1 MNIILDGR
9 IDSSNAPYWEEKIRE
24 QLEGKEGEPIVLDG
38 TSLEYISS
46 AGLRLILRMK
56 KRFPDI
62 RFINAG
68 PEVYGILE
76 TTGFTEIIQVEK
88 AYRAVSVQGCEV
100 IGHGSNGTIYRIDQ
114 DTVVKVY
121 KEADALR
128 EIQKERQLAKLALI
142 LGIPTAISYDVVRV
156 EDTYGSVFEFL
167 NARSFTR
174 ILSEEPDKL
183 DWCVHE
189 YVKMLRLIHS
199 TAVPAGKL
207 PDMKETVLS
216 WAGFLQNYL
225 PMEAGEKL
233 ISLVEAVPHDN
244 HMIHGDYHTKNLVL
258 QNDEVLLI
266 DMDTLAVGHPIFE
279 LASIFNAYNGFSEI
293 DHTRIER
300 FQGIN
305 LETGKKFWHK
315 CLAEYLETDRED
327 RIREVENK
335 ARIVGYTR
343 LIRRSIR
350 RKGMET
356 EKGRKEIDHWKKEL
370 IELLGETDTLLF

>member
-1 MNIILDGR
+1 MNIELTGS
-9 IDSSNAPYWEEKIRE
+9 IDSSNALHWEETIRE
-24 QLEGKEGEPIVLDG
+24 QLEGKEGEPIILDAA
-38 TSLEYISS
+38 SLEYISS
-46 AGLRLILRMK
+46 AGLRVLLRIK
-56 KRFPDI
+56 KKNPEI
-62 RFINAG
+62 RLINAS
-68 PEVYGILE
+68 PEVYGILDM
-76 TTGFTEIIQVEK
+76 TGFTEIMQVEK
-88 AYRAVSVQGCEV
+88 AYRVVSVEGCEI
-100 IGHGSNGTIYRIDQ
+100 IGQGSNGTIYRIDK
-114 DTVVKVY
+114 DNVVKVY
-121 KEADALR
+121 KNADALQ
-128 EIQKERQLAKLALI
+128 EIQKERELAKLAFV

-156 EDTYGSVFEFL
+156 GNSYGSEFEFL

-189 YVKMLRLIHS
+189 YVKMLRIIHS
-199 TAVPAGKL
+199 TLVPAGKL

-225 PMEAGEKL
+225 PLEAGEKL
-233 ISLVEAVPHDN
+233 VSLVEAVPHDD
-244 HMIHGDYHTKNLVL
+244 HMIHGDYHIKNLVL

-266 DMDTLAVGHPIFE
+266 DMDTLAVGHPVFE

-293 DHTRIER
+293 DHKRIER

-305 LETGKKFWHK
+305 RETGLKFWHK
-315 CLAEYLETDRED
+315 SLADYLETDSKD

-335 ARIVGYTR
+335 ARIIGYTR

-356 EKGRKEIDHWKKEL
+356 EIGRKEIEHWKKEL
-370 IELLGETDTLLF
+370 IELLEVTDTLLF

>member
-1 MNIILDGR
+1 MNIELTGS
-9 IDSSNAPYWEEKIRE
+9 IDSSNALHWEEKIRE
-24 QLEGKEGEPIVLDG
+24 QLEGKEGEPIILDAA
-38 TSLEYISS
+38 SLEYISS
-46 AGLRLILRMK
+46 AGLRVLLRIK
-56 KRFPDI
+56 KKNPEI
-62 RFINAG
+62 RLINAS
-68 PEVYGILE
+68 PEVYGILDM
-76 TTGFTEIIQVEK
+76 TGFTEIMQVEK
-88 AYRAVSVQGCEV
+88 AYRVVSVEGCEI
-100 IGHGSNGTIYRIDQ
+100 IGHGSNGTIYRIDK
-114 DTVVKVY
+114 DNVVKVY
-121 KEADALR
+121 KNADALQ
-128 EIQKERQLAKLALI
+128 EIQKERELAKLAFV

-156 EDTYGSVFEFL
+156 GNSYGSEFEFL

-189 YVKMLRLIHS
+189 YVKMLRIIHS
-199 TAVPAGKL
+199 TLVPAGKL

-225 PMEAGEKL
+225 PLKAGEKL
-233 ISLVEAVPHDN
+233 VSLVEAVPHDD

-266 DMDTLAVGHPIFE
+266 DMDTLAVGHPVFE

-293 DHTRIER
+293 DHKRIER

-305 LETGKKFWHK
+305 RETGLKFWHK
-315 CLAEYLETDRED
+315 SLADYLETDSKD

-335 ARIVGYTR
+335 ARIIGYTR

-356 EKGRKEIDHWKKEL
+356 EIGRKEIEHWKKEL
-370 IELLGETDTLLF
+370 IELLEVTDTLLF

>member
-1 MNIILDGR
+1 MNIELTGS
-9 IDSSNAPYWEEKIRE
+9 IDSSNALHWEETIRE
-24 QLEGKEGEPIVLDG
+24 QLEGKEGEPIILDAA
-38 TSLEYISS
+38 SLEYISS
-46 AGLRLILRMK
+46 AGLRVLLRIK
-56 KRFPDI
+56 KKNPEI
-62 RFINAG
+62 RLINAS
-68 PEVYGILE
+68 PEVYAILDM
-76 TTGFTEIIQVEK
+76 TGFTEIMQVEK
-88 AYRAVSVQGCEV
+88 AYRVVSVEGCEI
-100 IGHGSNGTIYRIDQ
+100 IGQGSNGTIYRIDK
-114 DTVVKVY
+114 DNVVKVY
-121 KEADALR
+121 KNADALQ
-128 EIQKERQLAKLALI
+128 EIQKERELAKLAFV

-156 EDTYGSVFEFL
+156 GNSYGSEFEFL

-189 YVKMLRLIHS
+189 YVKMLRIIHS
-199 TAVPAGKL
+199 TLVPAGKL

-225 PMEAGEKL
+225 PLETGEKL
-233 ISLVEAVPHDN
+233 VSLVEAVPHDD

-266 DMDTLAVGHPIFE
+266 DMDTLAVGHPVFE

-293 DHTRIER
+293 DHKRIER

-305 LETGKKFWHK
+305 RETGLKFWHK
-315 CLAEYLETDRED
+315 CLAEYLETDSKD

-335 ARIVGYTR
+335 ARIIGYTR
-343 LIRRSIR
+343 LVRRAIR

-356 EKGRKEIDHWKKEL
+356 EKGRKEIEHWKKEL
-370 IELLGETDTLLF
+370 IELLEETDTLFF

>member
-174 ILSEEPDKL
+174 ILTEEDAARKKSWIALLKL
-183 DWCVHE
+183 TLD
-189 YVKMLRLIHS
+189 
-199 TAVPAGKL
+199 
-207 PDMKETVLS
+207 VLS
-216 WAGFLQNYL
+216 AC
-225 PMEAGEKL
+225 
-233 ISLVEAVPHDN
+233 ID
-244 HMIHGDYHTKNLVL
+244 VL
-258 QNDEVLLI
+258 
-266 DMDTLAVGHPIFE
+266 
-279 LASIFNAYNGFSEI
+279 GFSAP
-293 DHTRIER
+293 ER
-300 FQGIN
+300 
-305 LETGKKFWHK
+305 
-315 CLAEYLETDRED
+315 
-327 RIREVENK
+327 
-335 ARIVGYTR
+335 
-343 LIRRSIR
+343 
-350 RKGMET
+350 M
-356 EKGRKEIDHWKKEL
+356 
-370 IELLGETDTLLF
+370 

>member
-1 MNIILDGR
+1 MKIVLAGK
-9 IDSSNAPYWEEKIRE
+9 IDSSNAFDWEEKIRE
-24 QLEGKEGEPIVLDG
+24 QLAGKEGEPIVLDAAP
-38 TSLEYISS
+38 LEYISS

-56 KRFPDI
+56 KKFPDI
-62 RFINAG
+62 RLINAG

-100 IGHGSNGTIYRIDQ
+100 IGHGANGTIYRIDQ

-121 KEADALR
+121 KKADALH

-156 EDTYGSVFEFL
+156 GDNFGSEFEFL
-167 NARSFTR
+167 NARSLTG
-174 ILSEEPDKL
+174 ILIEEPDRL

-199 TAVPAGKL
+199 TLVPAGKL

-216 WAGFLQNYL
+216 WTGFLQNYL
-225 PMEAGEKL
+225 PAQAGEKL
-233 ISLVEAVPHDN
+233 VSLVEAVPHND

-258 QNDEVLLI
+258 QKDEVLLI

-300 FQGIN
+300 FQGIDR
-305 LETGKKFWHK
+305 ETGLTFWHK
-315 CLAEYLETDRED
+315 CLEEYLETDNEN

-335 ARIVGYTR
+335 ARIIGYTR
-343 LIRRSIR
+343 LIRRAIR
-350 RKGMET
+350 RNQMET
-356 EKGRKEIDHWKKEL
+356 EEGRKEIEHWKKEL
-370 IELLGETDTLLF
+370 IELLRVTDTLLF

>member
-1 MNIILDGR
+1 MG
-9 IDSSNAPYWEEKIRE
+9 
-24 QLEGKEGEPIVLDG
+24 GKDPG
-38 TSLEYISS
+38 T
-46 AGLRLILRMK
+46 AGG
-56 KRFPDI
+56 KR
-62 RFINAG
+62 RGA
-68 PEVYGILE
+68 YH
-76 TTGFTEIIQVEK
+76 TGC
-88 AYRAVSVQGCEV
+88 S
-100 IGHGSNGTIYRIDQ
+100 
-114 DTVVKVY
+114 
-121 KEADALR
+121 
-128 EIQKERQLAKLALI
+128 
-142 LGIPTAISYDVVRV
+142 TAISYDVVRV
-156 EDTYGSVFEFL
+156 EDNFGSEFEFL
-167 NARSFTR
+167 NARSLTG
-174 ILSEEPDKL
+174 ILIEEPDRL

-189 YVKMLRLIHS
+189 YVKMLRLIYS
-199 TAVPAGKL
+199 TLVPAGKL

-216 WAGFLQNYL
+216 WTGFLQNYL
-225 PMEAGEKL
+225 PAQAGEKL
-233 ISLVEAVPHDN
+233 VSLVEAVPHND

-293 DHTRIER
+293 DRTRIER

-335 ARIVGYTR
+335 ARIIGYTR

-356 EKGRKEIDHWKKEL
+356 EKGRKEIDHWKNEL
-370 IELLGETDTLLF
+370 IELLGVTDTLLF